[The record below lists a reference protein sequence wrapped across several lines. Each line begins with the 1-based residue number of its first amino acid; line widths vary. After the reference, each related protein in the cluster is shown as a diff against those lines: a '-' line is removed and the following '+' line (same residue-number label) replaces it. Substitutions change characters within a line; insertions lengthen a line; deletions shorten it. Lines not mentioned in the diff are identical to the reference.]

1 MQIAGIDM
9 VIGQKYTLTM
19 CVREGGNRGVTQI
32 RKRMRLV
39 GLYPHHAQFEQR
51 GVRTSF
57 GYWQLEKMLK
67 GEIYE

>member
-32 RKRMRLV
+32 RKKDETGRAV
-39 GLYPHHAQFEQR
+39 PAS
-51 GVRTSF
+51 RT
-57 GYWQLEKMLK
+57 
-67 GEIYE
+67 I